1 MEILEKLKKGLQ
13 RSHLKKLEDEDF
25 FSTDQKYSAAD
36 LIVRRYLNDG
46 SKSGFGMIKI
56 KSGYEF
62 ILKNKKELIANNMLS
77 RKATNN
83 SGFELWDDYKIK
95 F

>member
-1 MEILEKLKKGLQ
+1 MSLEKLKKGLQ
-13 RSHLKKLEDEDF
+13 RSHLEKLTDQDF
-25 FSTDQKYSAAD
+25 FATDQKYSAAD

-56 KSGYEF
+56 KSGYHF
-62 ILKNKKELIANNMLS
+62 ILKNKKELIDNNMLS
-77 RKATNN
+77 NSAKNN
-83 SGFELWDDYKIK
+83 SGFELWSNYK